1 MLAAVEVFVLRVLM
15 LVAFLAALFF
25 GVRWAMGQ
33 HDAVVVGNVTG
44 ATQTAARAAET
55 SAAGEQQ
62 QAATQEL
69 QTGVRAGQAISRASR
84 VVSPPAAGQEQPMI
98 GNDTLRN
105 IVGQGR

>member
-1 MLAAVEVFVLRVLM
+1 ML
-15 LVAFLAALFF
+15 F

-44 ATQTAARAAET
+44 AAQASARTAET
-55 SAAGEQQ
+55 SAATEQQ
-62 QAATQEL
+62 QASTQAL

-84 VVSPPAAGQEQPMI
+84 VVSPPQPGQEQPMI

>member
-1 MLAAVEVFVLRVLM
+1 MHAAEVFVLRVIM
-15 LVAFLAALFF
+15 LAAIAAAVLF

-33 HDAVVVGNVTG
+33 HDAAVVGNVTG
-44 ATQTAARAAET
+44 AAQASARTAET
-55 SAAGEQQ
+55 SAAGQQQ
-62 QAATQEL
+62 QAATQVL

-84 VVSPPAAGQEQPMI
+84 VVPRPAAGQEQPMI